1 MIKARLDIGRDR
13 EPGAQPRPQ
22 ERVLMPHKRPSRSA
36 RELAQLGGLRTFA
49 TGFLH
54 ELKCC
59 RQIPAV
65 AVYRRRAAK
74 LIGVDPHQHN
84 LYTLVRK
91 KSTSA
96 NLIAACTII
105 ETVLYWE

>member
-1 MIKARLDIGRDR
+1 MAEMEHGPALLPATRKGRCGWFADI
-13 EPGAQPRPQ
+13 
-22 ERVLMPHKRPSRSA
+22 
-36 RELAQLGGLRTFA
+36 RTE
-49 TGFLH
+49 FLH

>member
-1 MIKARLDIGRDR
+1 MTPAMTQRVYTELD
-13 EPGAQPRPQ
+13 PGAPIREQPRWF
-22 ERVLMPHKRPSRSA
+22 A
-36 RELAQLGGLRTFA
+36 DIRTE
-49 TGFLH
+49 FLH
-54 ELKCC
+54 ELKWC